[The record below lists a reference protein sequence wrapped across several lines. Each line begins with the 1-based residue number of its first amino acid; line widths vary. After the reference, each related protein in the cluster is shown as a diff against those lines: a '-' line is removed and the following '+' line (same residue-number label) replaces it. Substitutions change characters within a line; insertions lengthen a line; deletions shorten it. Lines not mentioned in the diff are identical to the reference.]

1 MVYNETGLEGFN
13 MSFEMLSDLG
23 IKKYEMCRDDIG
35 RFFARSVVAGLYLGL
50 ATILSTTLGTLLF
63 KDNLIASKIAVAG
76 SFGIGLVII
85 VILGSELFTGNCF
98 TTMIP
103 VYGKKLKFRQIIP
116 MWIVCYF
123 GNFVGIA
130 LVCYLF
136 FISGSNHELL
146 SEYVVSCANTKL
158 SFDIIELLVK
168 AVLCNFIVCV
178 GAYVGM
184 KMQDDTAKT
193 IIMMIVVMAFVLPGF
208 EHSIAN
214 MGSFTLTIGALGSGA
229 NFGLIAIHMIV
240 VTFGNMIG
248 GGVLLGLPLYLMI
261 KTNK

>member
-1 MVYNETGLEGFN
+1 

-23 IKKYEMCRDDIG
+23 IKKFEMCRDEPG

-50 ATILSTTLGTLLF
+50 ATILSSTLGTLLF
-63 KDNLIASKIAVAG
+63 KDHAIASKIAVAA

-116 MWIVCYF
+116 MWIICYI
-123 GNFVGIA
+123 GNFIGIA
-130 LVCYLF
+130 LICFLF
-136 FISGSNHELL
+136 VKSGSNQELFK
-146 SEYVVSCANTKL
+146 EYIRMTMDNKL
-158 SFDIIELLVK
+158 TFTIIQLFIK
-168 AVLCNFIVCV
+168 GVLCNFIVCV

-193 IIMMIVVMAFVLPGF
+193 LIMMLVVMAFVLPGF

-214 MGSFTLTIGALGSGA
+214 MGYFTLGITALGSSYSWTMLQLHM
-229 NFGLIAIHMIV
+229 LIA
-240 VTFGNMIG
+240 TAGNIIG
-248 GGVLLGLPLYLMI
+248 GGVLLGVPLFMMI
-261 KTNK
+261 KPKKR

>member
-178 GAYVGM
+178 GAY
-184 KMQDDTAKT
+184 
-193 IIMMIVVMAFVLPGF
+193 

-261 KTNK
+261 KPNK